1 MSSPAH
7 AARSLAALC
16 CALLLCACGGNLKPG
31 AATISEALQGAQPS
45 PLESAQM
52 ATDRYDANARYVGTL
67 ALANESFAGE
77 PIYLKL
83 FENNINDVDPA
94 VRLAAIR
101 GLANHGE
108 PRHVSVI
115 TPLLKDDNILVR
127 IEAARALQRLHHED
141 AIAPLL
147 ISCSQP
153 DPYNAKQDSESEP
166 EVRAEAAFALGQYDT
181 AQVVRGLIK
190 ALDDTDLS
198 VNRSAQHSLKTLTG
212 QDFGLDANAWNSWL
226 NQAADK
232 GSDGIFLGRGLYTY
246 PVYNRKKRIYEYF
259 PFVPK
264 PPNEVAAPPAGMPR

>member
-1 MSSPAH
+1 
-7 AARSLAALC
+7 
-16 CALLLCACGGNLKPG
+16 
-31 AATISEALQGAQPS
+31 
-45 PLESAQM
+45 M

-67 ALANESFAGE
+67 ALANESFAGD

-83 FENNINDVDPA
+83 FETNINDVDPA

-108 PRHVSVI
+108 PRHVNAI
-115 TPLLKDDNILVR
+115 TPLLKDDNVLVR
-127 IEAARALQRLHHED
+127 IEAARALQRLHNED
-141 AIAPLL
+141 AIEPLL
-147 ISCSQP
+147 VSCRQP
-153 DPYNAKQDSESEP
+153 DPYNPNDSSESEP

-181 AQVVRGLIK
+181 AKVVRNLIK

-212 QDFGLDANAWNSWL
+212 QDFGLDAHAWQDWS
-226 NQAADK
+226 DK
-232 GSDGIFLGRGLYTY
+232 AMDKSGTLFLGRGLYTY
-246 PVYNRKKRIYEYF
+246 PVYNRKKRIYEYL